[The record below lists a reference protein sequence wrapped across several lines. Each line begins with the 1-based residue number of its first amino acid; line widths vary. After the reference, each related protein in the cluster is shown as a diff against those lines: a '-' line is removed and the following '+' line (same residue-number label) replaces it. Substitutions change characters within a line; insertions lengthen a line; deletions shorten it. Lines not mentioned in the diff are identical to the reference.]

1 MSQLTMFSTL
11 QKRVKYAH
19 IFCIQSILLLMI
31 DKKEKHDFHNF
42 ENSLI
47 FNVHNHAYL
56 HTQNINKSMK

>member
-1 MSQLTMFSTL
+1 
-11 QKRVKYAH
+11 
-19 IFCIQSILLLMI
+19 MI
-31 DKKEKHDFHNF
+31 DKKEKYDFHNF